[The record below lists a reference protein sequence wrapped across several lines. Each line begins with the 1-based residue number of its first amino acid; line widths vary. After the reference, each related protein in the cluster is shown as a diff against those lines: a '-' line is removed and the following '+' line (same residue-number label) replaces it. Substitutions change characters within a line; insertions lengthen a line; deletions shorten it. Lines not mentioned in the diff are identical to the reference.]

1 MFEVLT
7 SLLITYMVYHLTISN
22 GVSVVVIVGA
32 NVSVVIGFVVSPLL
46 M

>member
-1 MFEVLT
+1 
-7 SLLITYMVYHLTISN
+7 MVYHLTISN
-22 GVSVVVIVGA
+22 GVSVVVIVIVGA

>member
-1 MFEVLT
+1 
-7 SLLITYMVYHLTISN
+7 MVYHLTISN
-22 GVSVVVIVGA
+22 GVSVIVIVIVGT